1 MARGCGNLSDPIF
14 KSSNARA
21 LPEGGGGVFKFRVDR
36 RIIFFDLPISL
47 CWMDMV
53 VVHILSTA
61 VDSIKEQRPKILF
74 LFLSDQGWAL
84 III

>member
-1 MARGCGNLSDPIF
+1 MREFERPNLQKFKCPGFARG
-14 KSSNARA
+14 
-21 LPEGGGGVFKFRVDR
+21 GGGGVFKFRVDR

-74 LFLSDQGWAL
+74 LFLSDQGWTL